1 MGHISRICLRARTST
16 HESFN
21 IGLRGRC
28 GRPLILAGARASFRY
43 IESKAKTVNECIAW
57 GADPWAEGDP
67 MRVVWV
73 VVVILIPLI
82 VGGYVTPELALQVLS
97 LLLALLHSE
106 R

>member
-1 MGHISRICLRARTST
+1 
-16 HESFN
+16 
-21 IGLRGRC
+21 
-28 GRPLILAGARASFRY
+28 
-43 IESKAKTVNECIAW
+43 
-57 GADPWAEGDP
+57 